1 MIIIKCRINGEYMF
15 DLLEWESQAFNANP
29 CLKLETTD
37 LARVKEVFDD
47 LNKIEI
53 YYNANSEAINSILE

>member
-47 LNKIEI
+47 YIQFITN
-53 YYNANSEAINSILE
+53 